1 MLPSSLF
8 TANSP
13 SGRQWGRRQLMWLLA
28 LPFLF
33 IGQSAQAASCFAEV
47 HLEAG
52 FVALTTNRQSEL
64 AAWYRQT
71 FGLEIAKE
79 FAFPDGKVT
88 GVLMR
93 KDEFVVEVF
102 NRDDA
107 LIGTSLVP
115 AAQGEQWTGLMKFG
129 VYSDADLLLLRQCLR
144 GQGVAATRIFKDT
157 NLNVDLLLVTDPE
170 GNFIEII
177 SRHPDKAA

>member
-1 MLPSSLF
+1 MLPRNLF
-8 TANSP
+8 SP
-13 SGRQWGRRQLMWLLA
+13 ISIAGCQWRRRQWRLLLA

-33 IGQSAQAASCFAEV
+33 VGQSARAASCFADV
-47 HLEAG
+47 QLEPG
-52 FVALTTNRQSEL
+52 FVALTTGKHSEL
-64 AAWYRQT
+64 AAWYRQI

-107 LIGTSLVP
+107 LEGATLVP
-115 AAQGEQWTGLMKFG
+115 AVKGEQWTGLMKFG
-129 VYSDADLLLLRQCLR
+129 VYSNADLLSLRQCLR
-144 GQGVAATRIFKDT
+144 GQGVEATRIFKDT

-177 SRHPDKAA
+177 SRHPKKAA